1 MDEDRGQRALT
12 LMQGFCE
19 TTGVTGAGEPQRY
32 LWTDAHAVCNLL
44 SLAQWSRDDRH
55 LEVAVALVEQVH
67 RVLGRHRADDA
78 RSGWISGLG
87 EAEGAQHPTA
97 GGLRIGKALPERD
110 ADAPYDERREWDRDG
125 QYFHYLTR
133 WMHAL
138 NQVASATGEARY
150 HDWAVE
156 LAAVAHRRFRSRD
169 GRLHWKMSIDLSRPQ
184 VAASGQHDV
193 LDGLVTALTLAR
205 SDHHHHAATLAPVID
220 ELATRCEGTSW
231 ASADP
236 LGIGGLLFDAARLSQ
251 LPPRTLRPT
260 IPALIRQLLGD
271 ARQGLD
277 GWLATGPLNQPAEV
291 RLAFREFGL
300 SIGLQALPLLYADGP
315 DTATVLALDRLHGYR
330 HLVERIESFWSD
342 PLSQRF
348 ASWTDHRHINSV
360 MLASSLLPDG
370 LLRL

>member
-1 MDEDRGQRALT
+1 MDEDRGQRALA

-19 TTGVTGAGEPQRY
+19 TTGVTGPGEPQRY

-44 SLAQWSRDDRH
+44 SLARWSRDDQH

-78 RSGWISGLG
+78 RSGWLSGLG
-87 EAEGAQHPTA
+87 EREGAQHPTA
-97 GGLRIGKALPERD
+97 GGLRIGKALPERRPD
-110 ADAPYDERREWDRDG
+110 EPYDERREWDRDG
-125 QYFHYLTR
+125 QYYHYLTR

-138 NQVASATGEARY
+138 RQLALASGEARY
-150 HDWAVE
+150 QAWAVE
-156 LAAVAHRRFRSRD
+156 LAAVAYRRFRARD
-169 GRLHWKMSIDLSRPQ
+169 GRLYWKMSIDLRRPQ

-193 LDGLVTALTLAR
+193 LDGLVTALTL
-205 SDHHHHAATLAPVID
+205 SQPGDQHAAELAPVID
-220 ELATRCEGTSW
+220 DLATGCEGAGW

-236 LGIGGLLFDAARLSQ
+236 LGIGGLLFDAARLGQ
-251 LPPRTLRPT
+251 LTPRTLRPT
-260 IPALIRQLLGD
+260 IPVLIRQLLGD

-277 GWLATGPLNQPAEV
+277 GWLATAPLHQPAEA
-291 RLAFREFGL
+291 RLAFRELGL
-300 SIGLQALPLLYADGP
+300 SIGLQALPLLYADGR
-315 DTATVLALDRLHGYR
+315 DAATVTALDRLHGYR
-330 HLVERIESFWSD
+330 HLVERIECFWSD

-348 ASWTDHRHINSV
+348 ASWTDHRHFNSV